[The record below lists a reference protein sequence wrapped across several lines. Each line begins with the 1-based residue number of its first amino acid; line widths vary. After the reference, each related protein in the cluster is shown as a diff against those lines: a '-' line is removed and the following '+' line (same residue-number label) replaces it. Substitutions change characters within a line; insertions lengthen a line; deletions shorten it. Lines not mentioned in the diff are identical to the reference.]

1 MAVSGRQLLD
11 SLSRVPFIGSAELAG
26 ILGEPH
32 ATVHRALTD
41 LMADG
46 IVGGDEPW
54 DRPPAFEP
62 EVPSDNQ
69 WHPCSRLV
77 LQRQFREGCGVM
89 RAWRRGA

>member
-46 IVGGDEPW
+46 IVGG
-54 DRPPAFEP
+54 
-62 EVPSDNQ
+62 
-69 WHPCSRLV
+69 
-77 LQRQFREGCGVM
+77 
-89 RAWRRGA
+89 